1 MGLECRK
8 GILQETWMSCG
19 FLEAGGGKGNERK
32 NRDELWKWEVYDE
45 NKEA

>member
-1 MGLECRK
+1 MECRK
-8 GILQETWMSCG
+8 GILQETGMFCG
-19 FLEAGGGKGNERK
+19 FLEAGGGKGNGRK

>member
-1 MGLECRK
+1 MGLECGK
-8 GILQETWMSCG
+8 GILQETGMSCG
-19 FLEAGGGKGNERK
+19 FLEADGGKGNERK